1 MAERSAAALRWL
13 LAPLILWGA
22 TRLLPPT
29 GTRRKTSTAIRTVLT
44 SKNARDHV
52 SLTARVPAQRRS
64 PYSTDHAPLNGS
76 ASPLSR
82 PYLPDLVEYA
92 PDAITALRAAR
103 VRPYRTAHERMTR
116 WYRRRVLVL
125 AAHFRLDI
133 DTRNIHT
140 VLTGGGVR

>member
-13 LAPLILWGA
+13 LAPLVLWGI

-29 GTRRKTSTAIRTVLT
+29 GTRRMAPTAIRTGMT
-44 SKNARDHV
+44 SKNVRAHV
-52 SLTARVPAQRRS
+52 NLAARVPAQRRS
-64 PYSTDHAPLNGS
+64 PYSTDQAPLDGS

-92 PDAITALRAAR
+92 PETAPALRTAR
-103 VRPYRTAHERMTR
+103 VRPYWTARERLIR
-116 WYRRRVLVL
+116 WRRRRVLVL
-125 AAHFRLDI
+125 AAHFHLDL

-140 VLTGGGVR
+140 VPAGGGVR